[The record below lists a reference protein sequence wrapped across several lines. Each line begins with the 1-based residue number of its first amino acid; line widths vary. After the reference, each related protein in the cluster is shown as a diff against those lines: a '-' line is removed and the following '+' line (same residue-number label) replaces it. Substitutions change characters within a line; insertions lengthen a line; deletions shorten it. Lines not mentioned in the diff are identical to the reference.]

1 MIVYTSIL
9 FKGRHTM
16 DNKATLCSTHNTARD
31 NIAILCSGG
40 DVSGMNPALKHFV
53 EYSLQKNLKP
63 YFIYDGFEGLIDNN
77 IKEAGY
83 CDVAGIIT
91 RGGTKIGSARST
103 RFMKKEFREIAKQ
116 NLDSHN
122 INMLIVLGGDGSF
135 RGMDIFYKEHGV
147 KFCGIPSTI
156 DNDIHGTDYS
166 LGVDTALNII
176 KTSIDAIRDTAS
188 SFKRAFVIE
197 TMGRDCGYLALVS
210 HLTSGSE
217 LCLIPEVDYDLKL
230 YEDNFKTQIE
240 NGRRY
245 FIAIVSEGI
254 KQDSQEIAE
263 WFEDKIGIEA
273 RVSVLGHIQ
282 RGGNPSIYDRLMAYK
297 FVNFAIDGLLDN
309 KNESVICYATSGFEF
324 KSIEEVTSQV
334 KELDSELLSCLSDK

>member
-1 MIVYTSIL
+1 M
-9 FKGRHTM
+9 
-16 DNKATLCSTHNTARD
+16 A

-53 EYSLQKNLKP
+53 EYSLQKSLTP

-77 IKEAGY
+77 IKEASY

-91 RGGTKIGSARST
+91 RGGTKIGSARSE
-103 RFMKKEFREIAKQ
+103 RFMQKKYRDIAKL
-116 NLDSHN
+116 NLTKLD

-135 RGMDIFYKEHGV
+135 RGMDIFYKESGI

-156 DNDIHGTDYS
+156 DNDINGTDYC

-197 TMGRDCGYLALVS
+197 TMGRDCGYLALVT

-217 LCLIPEVDYDLKL
+217 LCLVPEVPYDLKE
-230 YEDNFKTQIE
+230 YEKKFKQQIKD
-240 NGRRY
+240 GRKY

-254 KQDSQEIAE
+254 KQDSIEIAE
-263 WFEDKIGIEA
+263 WFENTIGMES

-297 FVNFAIDGLLDN
+297 FVNHAIDGLLNERD
-309 KNESVICYATSGFEF
+309 ESVICYTKSGFEF
-324 KSIEEVTSQV
+324 KSIKEITSKT
-334 KELDSELLSCLSDK
+334 KELDSELISCLMKPYV

>member
-1 MIVYTSIL
+1 M
-9 FKGRHTM
+9 K
-16 DNKATLCSTHNTARD
+16 

-63 YFIYDGFEGLIDNN
+63 FFIYDGFEGLIDDD
-77 IKEAGY
+77 IKEASY

-91 RGGTKIGSARST
+91 RGGTKIGSARSV
-103 RFMKKEFREIAKQ
+103 RFMKKEFRKIAKQ
-116 NLDSHN
+116 NLNKHKID
-122 INMLIVLGGDGSF
+122 MLVVLGGDGSF
-135 RGMDIFYKEHGV
+135 RGLDIFYKEHGV

-156 DNDIHGTDYS
+156 DNDINGTDYS

-217 LCLIPEVDYDLKL
+217 LCLILQNADRKW
-230 YEDNFKTQIE
+230 K
-240 NGRRY
+240 
-245 FIAIVSEGI
+245 
-254 KQDSQEIAE
+254 
-263 WFEDKIGIEA
+263 KIFH
-273 RVSVLGHIQ
+273 SH
-282 RGGNPSIYDRLMAYK
+282 S
-297 FVNFAIDGLLDN
+297 F
-309 KNESVICYATSGFEF
+309 
-324 KSIEEVTSQV
+324 
-334 KELDSELLSCLSDK
+334 